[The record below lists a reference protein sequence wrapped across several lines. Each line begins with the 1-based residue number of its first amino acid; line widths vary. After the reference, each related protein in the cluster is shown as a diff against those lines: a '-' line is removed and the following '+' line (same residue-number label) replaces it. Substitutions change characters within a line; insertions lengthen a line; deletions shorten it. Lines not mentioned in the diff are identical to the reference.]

1 MKTITLQVP
10 DEVYEAC
17 VHMAQK
23 YGRSTEEWVMEFLI
37 RHALRSSQGLDEERR
52 RAARERLRRHAGVQS
67 LGFPTGVDIESID
80 ADLASEYERP
90 SYSRAMSSG
99 RSS

>member
-23 YGRSTEEWVMEFLI
+23 HGRSTEEWVMQFL
-37 RHALRSSQGLDEERR
+37 LKYVTSFSQDLDDEQR
-52 RAARERLRRHAGVQS
+52 RAARERLRHYAGAQS
-67 LGFPTGVDIESID
+67 LGFPTGIDSESID
-80 ADLASEYERP
+80 ADLANEYERP
-90 SYSRAMSSG
+90 SYSLAMSSG